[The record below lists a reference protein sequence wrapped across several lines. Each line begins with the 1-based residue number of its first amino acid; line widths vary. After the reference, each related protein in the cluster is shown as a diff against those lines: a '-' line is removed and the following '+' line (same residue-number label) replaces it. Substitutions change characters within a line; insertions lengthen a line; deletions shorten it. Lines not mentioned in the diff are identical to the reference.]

1 MLYLSLVLDWTI
13 KNLDTKYF
21 FPDKSAVDP
30 IIFQHYITLVLMP
43 PERTG
48 NKVNQDFILHYSIL
62 CIEKI
67 NDSELL

>member
-1 MLYLSLVLDWTI
+1 MFYLSLLIGQSRIWIQSV
-13 KNLDTKYF
+13 F

-48 NKVNQDFILHYSIL
+48 NKVN
-62 CIEKI
+62 
-67 NDSELL
+67 